1 MGETGHGAQGQWGLN
16 PGGSWGFPGLHGL
29 LAESVRGGMRQGSM
43 DEFPVAAGPH
53 ARVGHW

>member
-1 MGETGHGAQGQWGLN
+1 MGLRVSGGLN
-16 PGGSWGFPGLHGL
+16 LGGSWGFPGMHGL
-29 LAESVRGGMRQGSM
+29 LAESVRGGMRQGLM